1 METIGNILREIKT
14 IRREMNINSR
24 KQTSDYQ
31 ELAERY
37 RQEAAYGELLA
48 AQAKRLSTLAAF
60 TIGAANASRES
71 VLGWIEQEQLQAAP
85 VSVQTQLDLPF

>member
-1 METIGNILREIKT
+1 METIGNIIREIKT
-14 IRREMNINSR
+14 IRREMNINNR
-24 KQTSDYQ
+24 KQTNDYQ

-48 AQAKRLSTLAAF
+48 EQAKRLSTLAAF
-60 TIGAANASRES
+60 TIGSANSSRES

-85 VSVQTQLDLPF
+85 VSVQKQLELPF